1 MRLQSFI
8 TVTFFA
14 GIFCVIGCSK
24 NDAITI
30 IPTPVAAPAVGA
42 IKTITIS
49 TVDPNAAIKLAFGIA
64 IDPTNLEN
72 YANQGKPAYILK
84 NNLGNNIITDKTATL
99 GRVLFYDKNL
109 SINNTISCASCH
121 KQNFAFGDTA
131 VVSAGVE
138 GGLTIRHAMRLVN
151 TRFANEAKFFW
162 NERAANLNIQTTM
175 PIVDHLEMGF
185 SGQNGRGNFAT
196 LTNKLA
202 TINYY
207 KELFKFT
214 FGDTIVTENR
224 IQTSLASFIN
234 SIQSF
239 DSKYDIGRAQV
250 NNDNQAFPNFTV
262 QENLGKTLFNTRP
275 VLNAAGLRTT
285 GGLGCNA
292 CHNAPEFDIDPNTLN
307 NGIIGVANSANG
319 IDLTNTRAATLRDI
333 TNATGAINTP
343 MMHTGVLRSLR
354 AVINHYNTINLS
366 PRNTNLDPRL
376 RTGGSGQNLNVT
388 EAEIAAVVAFMQTL
402 GGNNVY
408 VNKKWSSP
416 FLTK

>member
-1 MRLQSFI
+1 MRIQSFI
-8 TVTFFA
+8 TVTLFA
-14 GIFCVIGCSK
+14 GIFCIIGCSK
-24 NDAITI
+24 NDEIAIIPSTTPVGTTTITTTI
-30 IPTPVAAPAVGA
+30 I
-42 IKTITIS
+42 
-49 TVDPNAAIKLAFGIA
+49 DPYAAIKLAFGTN

-72 YANQGKPAYILK
+72 YANQVKPTYIVK
-84 NNLGNNIITDKTATL
+84 NNLGNNVVADKTATL

-109 SINNTISCASCH
+109 SINNTISCSSCH

-131 VVSAGVE
+131 EVSAGVE
-138 GGLTIRHAMRLVN
+138 GGLTIRHSMRLIN

-185 SGQNGRGNFAT
+185 SGENGRGNINT
-196 LTNKLA
+196 LIGKLS

-214 FGDTIVTENR
+214 FGDSVVTENR
-224 IQTSLASFIN
+224 IQNALASFVS

-250 NNDNQAFPNFTV
+250 NNDNQPFPNFTAT
-262 QENLGKTLFNTRP
+262 ENQGKTLFLTAP
-275 VLNAAGLRTT
+275 VFNGAGLRTT

-307 NGIIGVANSANG
+307 NGIIGIANSANG
-319 IDLTNTRAATLRDI
+319 IDITNTRAGTLRDI
-333 TNATGAINTP
+333 TNSTGAINTP
-343 MMHTGVLRSLR
+343 MMHTGALRSLR
-354 AVINHYNTINLS
+354 AVINHYNTINLN

-376 RTGGSGQNLNVT
+376 RPGGNGQNLNAT
-388 EAEIAAVVAFMQTL
+388 DAEIAAIVAFMQTL

-408 VNKKWSSP
+408 VNKKWSNP
-416 FLTK
+416 FLN

>member
-1 MRLQSFI
+1 MKHVSNFLIFSALLSLVFNGYGCKKNTADTTSF
-8 TVTFFA
+8 T
-14 GIFCVIGCSK
+14 
-24 NDAITI
+24 
-30 IPTPVAAPAVGA
+30 A
-42 IKTITIS
+42 IKE
-49 TVDPNAAIKLAFGIA
+49 KFGTR
-64 IDPTNLEN
+64 IDPANLAN
-72 YANQGKPAYILK
+72 YANQSKPTYITK
-84 NNLGNNIITDKTATL
+84 DNTGSNTITNAKATL
-99 GRVLFYDKNL
+99 GRVLFYDKQL
-109 SINNTISCASCH
+109 SINNTVACGSCH
-121 KQNFAFGDTA
+121 IQKFAFGDTA
-131 VVSAGVE
+131 IVSVGVE
-138 GGLTIRHAMRLVN
+138 GGLSIRHSMRLIN

-185 SGQNGRGNFAT
+185 SGENGRGSINT
-196 LTNKLA
+196 LIGKLS

-214 FGDTIVTENR
+214 FGDSVITENR
-224 IQTSLASFIN
+224 MQNALASFIN

-250 NNDNQAFPNFTV
+250 NNDNQPFPNFSI
-262 QENLGKTLFNTRP
+262 QENQGKTLFTTAP
-275 VLNAAGLRTT
+275 VFNAAGIRTT

-307 NGIIGVANSANG
+307 NGIIGIANSANG
-319 IDLTNTRAATLRDI
+319 IDITNTRAGTLRDI
-333 TNATGAINTP
+333 TNASGEINTP

-354 AVINHYNTINLS
+354 AVINHYNTINLN

-376 RTGGSGQNLNVT
+376 RPGGNGQNLNAT

-408 VNKKWSSP
+408 VNKKWSNP
-416 FLTK
+416 FLN

>member
-1 MRLQSFI
+1 MRLQATLSVFLFI
-8 TVTFFA
+8 
-14 GIFCVIGCSK
+14 GIFTIIGCSK
-24 NDAITI
+24 NDDISV
-30 IPTPVAAPAVGA
+30 IPSPTSNTGTTNNATDPYSA
-42 IKTITIS
+42 IKT
-49 TVDPNAAIKLAFGIA
+49 AFGIA

-72 YANQGKPAYILK
+72 YANQIKPVYIVK
-84 NNLGNNIITDKTATL
+84 TNVAANSITDKTATL

-131 VVSAGVE
+131 VVSEGVE
-138 GGLTIRHAMRLVN
+138 GGLTIRHSMRLIN

-162 NERAANLNIQTTM
+162 NERAANLMAQTSIPIQ
-175 PIVDHLEMGF
+175 DHLEMGF
-185 SGQNGRGNFAT
+185 SGTGGRGNLNT
-196 LTNKLA
+196 LTSKLS

-214 FGDTIVTENR
+214 FGDTVVTENR

-250 NNDNQAFPNFTV
+250 NNDNQPFPNFTA
-262 QENLGKTLFNTRP
+262 QENQGKNLFITAP
-275 VLNAAGLRTT
+275 VFNAAGIRTT

-307 NGIIGVANSANG
+307 NGIIGIANSSTG
-319 IDLTNTRAATLRDI
+319 IDITNTRASSLRDI
-333 TNATGAINTP
+333 TNAAGVVNTP
-343 MMHTGVLRSLR
+343 MMHTGVLRSLK
-354 AVINHYNTINLS
+354 AVINHYNTINLN

-376 RTGGSGQNLNVT
+376 RPGGNGQNLNAT
-388 EAEIAAVVAFMQTL
+388 EAEIAAVAAFMQTL
-402 GGNNVY
+402 GGTNVY
-408 VNKKWSSP
+408 VNKKWSNP
-416 FLTK
+416 FLN

>member
-1 MRLQSFI
+1 MRLQSFV
-8 TVTFFA
+8 TVTLFA
-14 GIFCVIGCSK
+14 CIFCIVGCSK
-24 NDAITI
+24 NDEITIVPSTTMAGTTTAIT
-30 IPTPVAAPAVGA
+30 
-42 IKTITIS
+42 
-49 TVDPNAAIKLAFGIA
+49 TVDPYAAIKLAFGA
-64 IDPTNLEN
+64 NIDPTVLEN
-72 YANQGKPAYILK
+72 YANQGKPAYIVK
-84 NNLGNNIITDKTATL
+84 NNLGNNVITDKTATL

-131 VVSAGVE
+131 LVSTGVE
-138 GGLTIRHAMRLVN
+138 GGFTIRHSMRLIN

-162 NERAANLNIQTTM
+162 NERAASLNNQTTM

-185 SGQNGRGNFAT
+185 SGENGRGSINT
-196 LTNKLA
+196 LIGKLS

-214 FGDTIVTENR
+214 FGDSVITENR
-224 IQTSLASFIN
+224 MQNALASFIN

-250 NNDNQAFPNFTV
+250 NNDNQPFPNFTAT
-262 QENLGKTLFNTRP
+262 ENQGKALFITAP
-275 VLNAAGLRTT
+275 VFNGAGLRTT

-319 IDLTNTRAATLRDI
+319 IDITNTRAGTLRDI
-333 TNATGAINTP
+333 TNAAGAINTP
-343 MMHTGVLRSLR
+343 MMHTGALRNLR
-354 AVINHYNTINLS
+354 AVINHYNTINLN

-376 RTGGSGQNLNVT
+376 RPAGNGQNLNVT
-388 EAEIAAVVAFMQTL
+388 EAEIAAIVAFMQTL

-408 VNKKWSSP
+408 VNKKWSNP
-416 FLTK
+416 FLN

>member
-1 MRLQSFI
+1 MRIQSFI
-8 TVTFFA
+8 TITLFA
-14 GIFCVIGCSK
+14 GIFCIIGCSK
-24 NDAITI
+24 NDEITI
-30 IPTPVAAPAVGA
+30 IPSTTPVGA
-42 IKTITIS
+42 TNNTTTTTNI
-49 TVDPNAAIKLAFGIA
+49 DPYAAIKLSFGTN

-72 YANQGKPAYILK
+72 YANQVKPAYIVK
-84 NNLGNNIITDKTATL
+84 NNLGNNAITDKTATL

-121 KQNFAFGDTA
+121 NQSFAFGDTA

-138 GGLTIRHAMRLVN
+138 GGLTIRHSMRLIN

-185 SGQNGRGNFAT
+185 SGENGRGNINS
-196 LTNKLA
+196 LISKLS

-214 FGDTIVTENR
+214 FGDSVFTENR
-224 IQTSLASFIN
+224 IQNALASFVS

-250 NNDNQAFPNFTV
+250 NNDNQAFPNFTA
-262 QENLGKTLFNTRP
+262 QENQGKTLFITAP
-275 VLNAAGLRTT
+275 VFNGAGLRTT

-307 NGIIGVANSANG
+307 NGIIGIANSANG
-319 IDLTNTRAATLRDI
+319 IDITNTRAGTLRDI

-343 MMHTGVLRSLR
+343 MMHTGALRNLR
-354 AVINHYNTINLS
+354 AVINHYNTINLN

-376 RTGGSGQNLNVT
+376 RPAGNAQNLNIT
-388 EAEIAAVVAFMQTL
+388 EVEIAAIVAFMQTL

-408 VNKKWSSP
+408 VNKKWSNP
-416 FLTK
+416 FL

>member
-1 MRLQSFI
+1 MRIQSFI
-8 TVTFFA
+8 TVTLFA
-14 GIFCVIGCSK
+14 GIFCIIGCSK
-24 NDAITI
+24 NDEITI
-30 IPTPVAAPAVGA
+30 TPSTTPVGTTNNTTTTN
-42 IKTITIS
+42 I
-49 TVDPNAAIKLAFGIA
+49 DPYAAIKLSFGTN

-72 YANQGKPAYILK
+72 YANQVKPAYIVK
-84 NNLGNNIITDKTATL
+84 NNLGNNAITDKTATL

-121 KQNFAFGDTA
+121 NQNFAFGDTA

-138 GGLTIRHAMRLVN
+138 GGLTIRHSMRLIN

-185 SGQNGRGNFAT
+185 SGENGRGNINT
-196 LTNKLA
+196 LIGKLS

-214 FGDTIVTENR
+214 FGDSVVTENR
-224 IQTSLASFIN
+224 IQNALVSFVS

-250 NNDNQAFPNFTV
+250 NNDNQPFPNFTA
-262 QENLGKTLFNTRP
+262 QENQGKTLFTTAP
-275 VLNAAGLRTT
+275 VFNGAGLRTT

-307 NGIIGVANSANG
+307 NGIIGIANSANG
-319 IDLTNTRAATLRDI
+319 IDITNTRAGTLRDI

-343 MMHTGVLRSLR
+343 MMHTGALRNLR
-354 AVINHYNTINLS
+354 AVINHYNTINLN

-376 RTGGSGQNLNVT
+376 RPAGNAQNLNVT
-388 EAEIAAVVAFMQTL
+388 EAEIAAIVAFMQTL
-402 GGNNVY
+402 GGTNVY
-408 VNKKWSSP
+408 VNKKWSNP
-416 FLTK
+416 FLN

>member
-1 MRLQSFI
+1 MRLQKLVYPSFI
-8 TVTFFA
+8 ATV
-14 GIFCVIGCSK
+14 ISIIGCSK
-24 NDAITI
+24 NDAITVL
-30 IPTPVAAPAVGA
+30 PGSTTTTTGA
-42 IKTITIS
+42 TTN
-49 TVDPNAAIKLAFGIA
+49 TVIDPYAAIKLTFGTA
-64 IDPTNLEN
+64 IDPNNLEN

-84 NNLGNNIITDKTATL
+84 NNLGTNTITDKTATL

-109 SINNTISCASCH
+109 SINNTISCANCH
-121 KQNFAFGDTA
+121 QQKFAFGDTA

-138 GGLTIRHAMRLVN
+138 GGLTIRHSMRLIN

-162 NERAANLNIQTTM
+162 NERAANLTTQTTM
-175 PIVDHLEMGF
+175 PIQDHLEMGF
-185 SGQNGRGNFAT
+185 SGTNGRGDFST
-196 LTNKLA
+196 LTSKLS

-207 KELFKFT
+207 KELFKST
-214 FGDTIVTENR
+214 YGDTLVSENR
-224 IQTSLASFIN
+224 IQIALASFIS

-262 QENLGKTLFNTRP
+262 QENQGKNLFITAP
-275 VLNAAGLRTT
+275 VFNAAGLRTT
-285 GGLGCNA
+285 GGLGCNV

-307 NGIIGVANSANG
+307 NGIIGVANAATG
-319 IDLTNTRAATLRDI
+319 IDITNTRAATLRDL
-333 TNATGAINTP
+333 TNATGAMNTP

-354 AVINHYNTINLS
+354 AVINHYNTINLN

-376 RTGGSGQNLNVT
+376 RPGGVGQNLNVT

-408 VNKKWSSP
+408 VDKKWSNP
-416 FLTK
+416 FLN

>member
-8 TVTFFA
+8 TVTLFA
-14 GIFCVIGCSK
+14 CIFCIVGCSK
-24 NDAITI
+24 NDEITIVPSNTPAGTTTAIT
-30 IPTPVAAPAVGA
+30 
-42 IKTITIS
+42 
-49 TVDPNAAIKLAFGIA
+49 TVDPYAAIKLAFGA
-64 IDPTNLEN
+64 NIDPTVLEN
-72 YANQGKPAYILK
+72 YANQGKPAYIVK
-84 NNLGNNIITDKTATL
+84 NNLGNNVITDKTATL

-131 VVSAGVE
+131 LVSAGVE
-138 GGLTIRHAMRLVN
+138 GGLTIRHSMRLIN

-162 NERAANLNIQTTM
+162 NERAASLNNQTTM

-185 SGQNGRGNFAT
+185 SGENGRGSINT
-196 LTNKLA
+196 LIGKLS

-214 FGDTIVTENR
+214 FGDSIITENR
-224 IQTSLASFIN
+224 MQNALASFIN

-250 NNDNQAFPNFTV
+250 NNDNQPFPNFTAT
-262 QENLGKTLFNTRP
+262 ENQGKALFITAP
-275 VLNAAGLRTT
+275 VFNGAGLRTT

-319 IDLTNTRAATLRDI
+319 IDITNTRAGTLRDI
-333 TNATGAINTP
+333 TNAAGAINTP
-343 MMHTGVLRSLR
+343 MMHTGALRNLR
-354 AVINHYNTINLS
+354 AVINHYNTINLN

-376 RTGGSGQNLNVT
+376 RPAGNGQNLNVT
-388 EAEIAAVVAFMQTL
+388 EAEIAAIVAFMQTL

-408 VNKKWSSP
+408 VNKKWSNP
-416 FLTK
+416 FLN

>member
-1 MRLQSFI
+1 
-8 TVTFFA
+8 V
-14 GIFCVIGCSK
+14 VIGCSK

-30 IPTPVAAPAVGA
+30 IPTPAVVG
-42 IKTITIS
+42 TTNNVTT
-49 TVDPNAAIKLAFGIA
+49 TVDPYAAIKLAFGTA
-64 IDPTNLEN
+64 IDLTNLEN
-72 YANQGKPAYILK
+72 YANQTKPAYILK
-84 NNLGNNIITDKTATL
+84 NNLGNNVIDDKTATL

-138 GGLTIRHAMRLVN
+138 GGLTIRHAMRLIN
-151 TRFANEAKFFW
+151 TRFANEAKFYW
-162 NERAANLNIQTTM
+162 NERAANLNIQTSM

-185 SGQNGRGNFAT
+185 SGENGRGNINT
-196 LTNKLA
+196 LLSKLT

-250 NNDNQAFPNFTV
+250 NNDNQPFPNFTAT
-262 QENLGKTLFNTRP
+262 ENQGKTLFTTPP
-275 VLNAAGLRTT
+275 VFNAAGLRTT

-307 NGIIGVANSANG
+307 NGIIGIANSANG
-319 IDLTNTRAATLRDI
+319 IDITNTRAATLRDL

-343 MMHTGVLRSLR
+343 MMEYLRPSHLK
-354 AVINHYNTINLS
+354 
-366 PRNTNLDPRL
+366 
-376 RTGGSGQNLNVT
+376 
-388 EAEIAAVVAFMQTL
+388 F
-402 GGNNVY
+402 
-408 VNKKWSSP
+408 
-416 FLTK
+416 

>member
-1 MRLQSFI
+1 MRIPSFL
-8 TVTFFA
+8 TATLLA
-14 GIFCVIGCSK
+14 GIFSTLGCSK

-30 IPTPVAAPAVGA
+30 IP
-42 IKTITIS
+42 ITNIGTTNTQTAT
-49 TVDPNAAIKLAFGIA
+49 TVDPYAAIKLALGSS
-64 IDPTNLEN
+64 IDPANLDN
-72 YANQGKPAYILK
+72 YANQDKPAYILK
-84 NNLGNNIITDKTATL
+84 NNLGPNVITDKTATL

-131 VVSAGVE
+131 IVSAGVE
-138 GGLTIRHAMRLVN
+138 GGLTIRHSMRLIN

-162 NERAANLNIQTTM
+162 NERAANLNVQTTM

-185 SGQNGRGNFAT
+185 SGENGRGTITT
-196 LTNKLA
+196 LTNKLN

-239 DSKYDIGRAQV
+239 DSKYDLGRAQV
-250 NNDNQAFPNFTV
+250 NNDNQPFPNFTV
-262 QENLGKTLFNTRP
+262 TENQGKALFITAP
-275 VLNAAGLRTT
+275 VFNAAGLRTT

-307 NGIIGVANSANG
+307 NGIIGIANSANG
-319 IDLTNTRAATLRDI
+319 IDLTNTRAASLRDI
-333 TNATGAINTP
+333 TNAAGAINTP

-354 AVINHYNTINLS
+354 AVINHYNTINVN

-376 RTGGSGQNLNVT
+376 RPGGNGQNLNVT

-408 VNKKWSSP
+408 VNKKWSNP
-416 FLTK
+416 FLN

>member
-1 MRLQSFI
+1 MRIQSFI
-8 TVTFFA
+8 HVALFA
-14 GIFCVIGCSK
+14 GIFCITGCSK
-24 NDAITI
+24 NDTMMLISATKASPNSNTTAI
-30 IPTPVAAPAVGA
+30 A
-42 IKTITIS
+42 I
-49 TVDPNAAIKLAFGIA
+49 DPYASIKLAFGTN
-64 IDPTNLEN
+64 IDPVNLEN
-72 YANQGKPAYILK
+72 YANQAKPVYILK
-84 NNLGNNIITDKTATL
+84 NNLGNNVINDKTATL

-131 VVSAGVE
+131 VVSVGVE
-138 GGLTIRHAMRLVN
+138 GGLTIRHSMRLIN

-185 SGQNGRGNFAT
+185 SGQNGRGNINT
-196 LTNKLA
+196 LIGKLS

-214 FGDTIVTENR
+214 FGDSVVTENR
-224 IQTSLASFIN
+224 IQNALASFVS

-250 NNDNQAFPNFTV
+250 NNDNQPFPNFTAT
-262 QENLGKTLFNTRP
+262 ENQGKTLFTTPP
-275 VLNAAGLRTT
+275 VFNAAGLRTT

-307 NGIIGVANSANG
+307 NGIIGIANSTNG
-319 IDLTNTRAATLRDI
+319 IDISNTRAATLRDI

-343 MMHTGVLRSLR
+343 MMHTGALRSLR
-354 AVINHYNTINLS
+354 AVINHYNTINLN

-376 RTGGSGQNLNVT
+376 RPGGNGQNLNAT
-388 EAEIAAVVAFMQTL
+388 DAEIAAIVAFMQTL

-408 VNKKWSSP
+408 VNKKWSNP
-416 FLTK
+416 FLN

>member
-1 MRLQSFI
+1 MRLQSLISSSFFI
-8 TVTFFA
+8 
-14 GIFCVIGCSK
+14 GIFCFIGCTK
-24 NDAITI
+24 NDL
-30 IPTPVAAPAVGA
+30 IPVLSTTTSGGTMTTP
-42 IKTITIS
+42 I
-49 TVDPNAAIKLAFGIA
+49 DPYAAIKLVFGNN
-64 IDPTNLEN
+64 IDLTNLDN
-72 YANQGKPAYILK
+72 YANQGKPSYILK
-84 NNLGNNIITDKTATL
+84 NNLGNNTITDKTATL

-109 SINNTISCASCH
+109 SINNTISCSSCH

-138 GGLTIRHAMRLVN
+138 GGLTIRHSMRLIN
-151 TRFANEAKFFW
+151 TRFANESKFFW
-162 NERAANLNIQTTM
+162 NERAANLNTQTTM

-185 SGQNGRGNFAT
+185 SGEKGRGNINT
-196 LTNKLA
+196 LINKLS

-207 KELFKFT
+207 KDLFKFT
-214 FGDTIVTENR
+214 FGDSVVTENR

-250 NNDNQAFPNFTV
+250 NNDNQTFPNFSAT
-262 QENLGKTLFNTRP
+262 ENLGKTLFITTPVFNT
-275 VLNAAGLRTT
+275 AGLRIT

-307 NGIIGVANSANG
+307 NGIIGIANSANG
-319 IDLTNTRAATLRDI
+319 IDITNTRAASLRDI
-333 TNATGAINTP
+333 TNAAGAINTP

-354 AVINHYNTINLS
+354 SVINHYSSINLN

-376 RTGGSGQNLNVT
+376 RPGGNGQNLNAT
-388 EAEIAAVVAFMQTL
+388 DAEIAAVVDFIKTL

-408 VNKKWSSP
+408 VNKKWGNP
-416 FLTK
+416 FLN

>member
-1 MRLQSFI
+1 MRIQSFI
-8 TVTFFA
+8 TVTLFA
-14 GIFCVIGCSK
+14 GIFCIIGCSK
-24 NDAITI
+24 NDEIAIIPSTTPVGTTTITTTI
-30 IPTPVAAPAVGA
+30 I
-42 IKTITIS
+42 
-49 TVDPNAAIKLAFGIA
+49 DPYAAIKLAFGTN

-72 YANQGKPAYILK
+72 YANQVKPTYIVK
-84 NNLGNNIITDKTATL
+84 NNLGNNVVADKTATL

-109 SINNTISCASCH
+109 SINNTISCSSCH

-131 VVSAGVE
+131 EVSAGVE
-138 GGLTIRHAMRLVN
+138 GGLTIRHSMRLIN

-185 SGQNGRGNFAT
+185 SGENGRGNINT
-196 LTNKLA
+196 LIGKLS

-214 FGDTIVTENR
+214 FGDSVVTENR
-224 IQTSLASFIN
+224 IQNALASFVS

-250 NNDNQAFPNFTV
+250 NNDNQPFPNFTAT
-262 QENLGKTLFNTRP
+262 ENQGKTLFTTPPVFNT
-275 VLNAAGLRTT
+275 AGLRTT

-307 NGIIGVANSANG
+307 NGIIGIANSANG
-319 IDLTNTRAATLRDI
+319 IDITNTRAGTLRDI
-333 TNATGAINTP
+333 TNSTGAINTP
-343 MMHTGVLRSLR
+343 MMHTGALRSLR
-354 AVINHYNTINLS
+354 AVINHYNTINLN

-376 RTGGSGQNLNVT
+376 RPGGNGQNLNAT
-388 EAEIAAVVAFMQTL
+388 DTEIAAIVAFMQTL

-408 VNKKWSSP
+408 VNKKWSNP
-416 FLTK
+416 FLN

>member
-1 MRLQSFI
+1 MRLQKFVYPSFI
-8 TVTFFA
+8 ATF
-14 GIFCVIGCSK
+14 ISIIGCSK

-30 IPTPVAAPAVGA
+30 VPAATTTTSATTNKS
-42 IKTITIS
+42 I
-49 TVDPNAAIKLAFGIA
+49 DPYAAIKLTFGTA
-64 IDPTNLEN
+64 IDPNNLAN

-84 NNLGNNIITDKTATL
+84 NNLGVNTITDKTATL

-109 SINNTISCASCH
+109 SINNTISCANCH
-121 KQNFAFGDTA
+121 QQKFAFGDTA

-138 GGLTIRHAMRLVN
+138 GGLTIRHSMRLIN

-162 NERAANLNIQTTM
+162 NERAANLTTQTTM
-175 PIVDHLEMGF
+175 PIQDHLEMGF
-185 SGQNGRGNFAT
+185 SGTNGRGDFST
-196 LTNKLA
+196 LTSKLS

-207 KELFKFT
+207 KELFKST
-214 FGDTIVTENR
+214 YGDTLVSENR
-224 IQTSLASFIN
+224 IQIALASFIS

-262 QENLGKTLFNTRP
+262 QENQGKNLFITAT
-275 VLNAAGLRTT
+275 VFNAAGLRTT
-285 GGLGCNA
+285 GGLGCNV

-307 NGIIGVANSANG
+307 NGIIGVANAATG
-319 IDLTNTRAATLRDI
+319 IDITNTRAATLRDL

-354 AVINHYNTINLS
+354 AVINHYNTINLN

-376 RTGGSGQNLNVT
+376 RPGGVGQNLNVT

-408 VNKKWSSP
+408 VDKKWSNP
-416 FLTK
+416 FLN

>member
-1 MRLQSFI
+1 MRIQSFI
-8 TVTFFA
+8 TLTLFA
-14 GIFCVIGCSK
+14 GIFCIIGCSK
-24 NDAITI
+24 NDEIAF
-30 IPTPVAAPAVGA
+30 IPSMTPVGTTTTT
-42 IKTITIS
+42 TI
-49 TVDPNAAIKLAFGIA
+49 DPYAAIKLAFGTN
-64 IDPTNLEN
+64 IDPTILEN
-72 YANQGKPAYILK
+72 YANQVKPAYIVK
-84 NNLGNNIITDKTATL
+84 NNLGNNAITDKTATL

-138 GGLTIRHAMRLVN
+138 GGLTIRHSMRLIN

-162 NERAANLNIQTTM
+162 NERAASLNIQTTM

-185 SGQNGRGNFAT
+185 SGENGRGNINT
-196 LTNKLA
+196 LIGKLS

-214 FGDTIVTENR
+214 FGDSIVTENR
-224 IQTSLASFIN
+224 IQNALASFVS

-250 NNDNQAFPNFTV
+250 NNDNQAFPNFTA
-262 QENLGKTLFNTRP
+262 QENQGKTLFITAP
-275 VLNAAGLRTT
+275 VFNAAGLRTT

-307 NGIIGVANSANG
+307 NGIIGIANSANG
-319 IDLTNTRAATLRDI
+319 IDITNTRAGTLRDI

-343 MMHTGVLRSLR
+343 MMHTGALRNLR
-354 AVINHYNTINLS
+354 AVINHYNTINLN

-376 RTGGSGQNLNVT
+376 RPAGNAQNLNVT

-408 VNKKWSSP
+408 VNKKWSNP
-416 FLTK
+416 FLN

>member
-1 MRLQSFI
+1 MRLQSYI
-8 TVTFFA
+8 IVAFFA
-14 GIFCVIGCSK
+14 GVFGIIGCSK
-24 NDAITI
+24 NDLMTDIPPMSSIGTPNTI
-30 IPTPVAAPAVGA
+30 ITN
-42 IKTITIS
+42 TI
-49 TVDPNAAIKLAFGIA
+49 DPFAAIKLTFGSA

-72 YANQGKPAYILK
+72 YANQVKPAYIVK
-84 NNLGNNIITDKTATL
+84 SNLGNNTITDKTATL

-109 SINNTISCASCH
+109 SINNTISCSSCH

-138 GGLTIRHAMRLVN
+138 GGLTIRHSMRLIN

-162 NERAANLNIQTTM
+162 NERAANLNTQTTM

-185 SGQNGRGNFAT
+185 SGQNGRGNINT
-196 LTNKLA
+196 LIGKLS

-214 FGDTIVTENR
+214 FGDTVLTENR
-224 IQTSLASFIN
+224 IQTSLASFVN

-250 NNDNQAFPNFTV
+250 NNDNQAFPNFTAT
-262 QENLGKTLFNTRP
+262 ENQGKTLFLTPP
-275 VLNAAGLRTT
+275 VFNAAGLRIT

-292 CHNAPEFDIDPNTLN
+292 CHNAPEFDIDPNTQN
-307 NGIIGVANSANG
+307 NGIIGIANNANG
-319 IDLTNTRAATLRDI
+319 IDITNTRSASLRDI

-343 MMHTGVLRSLR
+343 MMHTGALRSIR
-354 AVINHYNTINLS
+354 AVINHYNTINLN
-366 PRNTNLDPRL
+366 PRNTNLDQRL
-376 RTGGSGQNLNVT
+376 RPGGNGQNLNAT

-408 VNKKWSSP
+408 VNKKWSTP
-416 FLTK
+416 FLK

>member
-1 MRLQSFI
+1 MRLQTLI
-8 TVTFFA
+8 TATLFV
-14 GIFCVIGCSK
+14 GIFGMIGCAK

-30 IPTPVAAPAVGA
+30 LPAVTA
-42 IKTITIS
+42 S
-49 TVDPNAAIKLAFGIA
+49 TTTQTTTTTDPYAAIKLAFGTA
-64 IDPTNLEN
+64 IDPNNLEN

-121 KQNFAFGDTA
+121 QQKFAFSDTA
-131 VVSAGVE
+131 IVSAGVE
-138 GGLTIRHAMRLVN
+138 GGLTIRHSMRLIN

-162 NERAANLNIQTTM
+162 NERAVDLTTQTTM

-185 SGQNGRGNFAT
+185 SGINGRGNFAT
-196 LTNKLA
+196 LTSKLS

-207 KELFKFT
+207 KELFKYT

-224 IQTSLASFIN
+224 IQTSLSAFVS

-250 NNDNQAFPNFTV
+250 NNDNQPFPNFTAT
-262 QENLGKTLFNTRP
+262 ENQGKTLFITAP
-275 VLNAAGLRTT
+275 VFNAAGIRTT

-307 NGIIGVANSANG
+307 NGIIGIANSANG
-319 IDLTNTRAATLRDI
+319 IDITNTRAGSLRDL
-333 TNATGAINTP
+333 TNAAGAVNTP

-354 AVINHYNTINLS
+354 AVINHYNTINLN

-376 RTGGSGQNLNVT
+376 RPGGNGQNLNVT

-402 GGNNVY
+402 GGTNVY
-408 VNKKWSSP
+408 VNKKWSNP
-416 FLTK
+416 FLNN

>member
-8 TVTFFA
+8 TITLFA
-14 GIFCVIGCSK
+14 GIFCIIGCSK
-24 NDAITI
+24 NDEITV
-30 IPTPVAAPAVGA
+30 IPNTTPVGTTTTT
-42 IKTITIS
+42 TI
-49 TVDPNAAIKLAFGIA
+49 DPYAAIKLAFGTN

-72 YANQGKPAYILK
+72 YANQAKPVYILK
-84 NNLGNNIITDKTATL
+84 NNLGNNAITDKTATL

-138 GGLTIRHAMRLVN
+138 GGLTIRHSMRLIN

-162 NERAANLNIQTTM
+162 NERAANLNMQTTM

-185 SGQNGRGNFAT
+185 SGENGRGNINT
-196 LTNKLA
+196 LIGKLS

-214 FGDTIVTENR
+214 FGDSVVTENR
-224 IQTSLASFIN
+224 IQNALTSFVS

-250 NNDNQAFPNFTV
+250 NNDNQPFPNFTAT
-262 QENLGKTLFNTRP
+262 ENQGKTLFTTAP
-275 VLNAAGLRTT
+275 VFNGAGLRTT

-319 IDLTNTRAATLRDI
+319 IDITNTRAGTLRDI

-343 MMHTGVLRSLR
+343 MMHTGALRNLR
-354 AVINHYNTINLS
+354 AVINHYNTINLN

-376 RTGGSGQNLNVT
+376 RPAGNGQNLNVT
-388 EAEIAAVVAFMQTL
+388 EAEIAAIVAFMQTL

-408 VNKKWSSP
+408 VNKKWSNP
-416 FLTK
+416 FLN

>member
-1 MRLQSFI
+1 MRIQSFI
-8 TVTFFA
+8 TVTLFA
-14 GIFCVIGCSK
+14 GIFCIIGCSK
-24 NDAITI
+24 NDEITI
-30 IPTPVAAPAVGA
+30 IPSTTTVG
-42 IKTITIS
+42 TT
-49 TVDPNAAIKLAFGIA
+49 TTTTTDPYAAIKLAFGTN
-64 IDPTNLEN
+64 IDPTILEN
-72 YANQGKPAYILK
+72 YANQGKPAYIVK
-84 NNLGNNIITDKTATL
+84 NNLGNNAITDKTATL

-131 VVSAGVE
+131 LVSAGVE
-138 GGLTIRHAMRLVN
+138 GGLTIRHSMRLIN

-162 NERAANLNIQTTM
+162 NERAASLNIQTTM

-185 SGQNGRGNFAT
+185 SGENGRGSINT
-196 LTNKLA
+196 LIGKLS

-214 FGDTIVTENR
+214 FGDSVITENR
-224 IQTSLASFIN
+224 MQNALASFIN

-250 NNDNQAFPNFTV
+250 NNDNQAFPNFTA
-262 QENLGKTLFNTRP
+262 QENQGKNLFITAP
-275 VLNAAGLRTT
+275 VFNGAGLRTT

-307 NGIIGVANSANG
+307 NGIIGIANNANG
-319 IDLTNTRAATLRDI
+319 FDITNTRAPSLRDL
-333 TNATGAINTP
+333 TNAAGAINTP
-343 MMHTGVLRSLR
+343 MMHTGALRNLR
-354 AVINHYNTINLS
+354 AVINHYNTINLN

-376 RTGGSGQNLNVT
+376 RPAGNAQNLNVT
-388 EAEIAAVVAFMQTL
+388 EAEIAAIVAFMQTL

-408 VNKKWSSP
+408 VNKKWSNP
-416 FLTK
+416 FLN

>member
-8 TVTFFA
+8 TVALFA
-14 GIFCVIGCSK
+14 GIFCITGCSK
-24 NDAITI
+24 NDAMMLISAMKAT
-30 IPTPVAAPAVGA
+30 PTSNTSA
-42 IKTITIS
+42 I
-49 TVDPNAAIKLAFGIA
+49 TVDPYAAIKLAFGTN
-64 IDPTNLEN
+64 IDPANLEN
-72 YANQGKPAYILK
+72 YANQDKPAYILK
-84 NNLGNNIITDKTATL
+84 NNLGNNPITDKNATL

-109 SINNTISCASCH
+109 SINNTISCSSCH

-138 GGLTIRHAMRLVN
+138 GGLTIRHSMRLIN

-185 SGQNGRGNFAT
+185 SGQNGRGNFVT
-196 LTNKLA
+196 LTSKLS

-214 FGDTIVTENR
+214 FGDTVVTENR
-224 IQTSLASFIN
+224 IQNALTSFVS

-250 NNDNQAFPNFTV
+250 NNDNQPFPNFTPA
-262 QENLGKTLFNTRP
+262 ENQGKTLFMTAP
-275 VLNAAGLRTT
+275 VFNAAGLRTT

-307 NGIIGVANSANG
+307 NGIIGIANSANG
-319 IDLTNTRAATLRDI
+319 FDITNTRAPSLRDL
-333 TNATGAINTP
+333 TNAAGAINTP

-354 AVINHYNTINLS
+354 AVINHYNTINLN

-376 RTGGSGQNLNVT
+376 RPGGNGQNLNVT
-388 EAEIAAVVAFMQTL
+388 EAEIAAIVAFMQTL
-402 GGNNVY
+402 GGTNVY
-408 VNKKWSSP
+408 VNKKWSNP
-416 FLTK
+416 FLN

>member
-1 MRLQSFI
+1 MRLQATLSVILFI
-8 TVTFFA
+8 
-14 GIFCVIGCSK
+14 GIFTIIGCSK
-24 NDAITI
+24 NDDISV
-30 IPTPVAAPAVGA
+30 IPTTTSNTGTTNNATDPYSA
-42 IKTITIS
+42 IKT
-49 TVDPNAAIKLAFGIA
+49 AFGIA

-72 YANQGKPAYILK
+72 YANQIKPVYIVK
-84 NNLGNNIITDKTATL
+84 TNVAANSITDKTATL

-131 VVSAGVE
+131 VVSEGVE
-138 GGLTIRHAMRLVN
+138 GGLTIRHSMRLIN

-162 NERAANLNIQTTM
+162 NERAANLMAQTSIPIQ
-175 PIVDHLEMGF
+175 DHLEMGF
-185 SGQNGRGNFAT
+185 SGTGGRGNLNT
-196 LTNKLA
+196 LTSKLS

-214 FGDTIVTENR
+214 FGDTVVTENR

-239 DSKYDIGRAQV
+239 DSKYDIGRGQV
-250 NNDNQAFPNFTV
+250 NNDNQPFPNFTA
-262 QENLGKTLFNTRP
+262 QENQGKNLFITAP
-275 VLNAAGLRTT
+275 VFNAAGLRTT

-307 NGIIGVANSANG
+307 NGIIGIANSSTG
-319 IDLTNTRAATLRDI
+319 IDITNTRASSLRDI
-333 TNATGAINTP
+333 TNAAGVVNTP

-354 AVINHYNTINLS
+354 AVINHYNTINLN

-376 RTGGSGQNLNVT
+376 RPGGNGQNLNAT
-388 EAEIAAVVAFMQTL
+388 EAEIAAVAAFMQTL
-402 GGNNVY
+402 GGTNVY
-408 VNKKWSSP
+408 VNKKWSNP
-416 FLTK
+416 FLN

>member
-1 MRLQSFI
+1 MRLESFI
-8 TVTFFA
+8 TVTLFA
-14 GIFCVIGCSK
+14 CIFCIIGCSK
-24 NDAITI
+24 NDEITIVPSNTPAGTTTAIT
-30 IPTPVAAPAVGA
+30 
-42 IKTITIS
+42 
-49 TVDPNAAIKLAFGIA
+49 TVDPYAAIKLAFGA
-64 IDPTNLEN
+64 NIDPTVLEN
-72 YANQGKPAYILK
+72 YANQGKPAYIVK
-84 NNLGNNIITDKTATL
+84 NNLGNNVITDKTATL

-131 VVSAGVE
+131 LVSAGVE
-138 GGLTIRHAMRLVN
+138 GGLTIRHSMRLIN

-162 NERAANLNIQTTM
+162 NERAASLNIQTTM

-185 SGQNGRGNFAT
+185 SGENGRGSINT
-196 LTNKLA
+196 LIGKLS

-214 FGDTIVTENR
+214 FGDSIITENR
-224 IQTSLASFIN
+224 MQNALASFIN

-250 NNDNQAFPNFTV
+250 NNDNQPFPNFTAT
-262 QENLGKTLFNTRP
+262 ENQGKALFITAP
-275 VLNAAGLRTT
+275 VFNGAGLRTT

-319 IDLTNTRAATLRDI
+319 IDITNTRAGTLRDI
-333 TNATGAINTP
+333 TNAAGAINTP
-343 MMHTGVLRSLR
+343 MMHTGALRNLR
-354 AVINHYNTINLS
+354 AVINHYNTINLN

-376 RTGGSGQNLNVT
+376 RPGGNGQNLNVT

-408 VNKKWSSP
+408 VNKKWSNP
-416 FLTK
+416 FLN

>member
-1 MRLQSFI
+1 MRLQATLSVFLFI
-8 TVTFFA
+8 
-14 GIFCVIGCSK
+14 GIFTIIGCSK
-24 NDAITI
+24 NDDISV
-30 IPTPVAAPAVGA
+30 IPSPTSNTGTTNNATDPYSA
-42 IKTITIS
+42 IKT
-49 TVDPNAAIKLAFGIA
+49 AFGIA

-72 YANQGKPAYILK
+72 YANQIKPVYIVK
-84 NNLGNNIITDKTATL
+84 TNVAANSITDKTATL

-131 VVSAGVE
+131 VVSEGVE
-138 GGLTIRHAMRLVN
+138 GGLTIRHSMRLIN

-162 NERAANLNIQTTM
+162 NERAANLMAQTSIPIQ
-175 PIVDHLEMGF
+175 DHLEMGF
-185 SGQNGRGNFAT
+185 SGTGGRGNLNT
-196 LTNKLA
+196 LTSKLS

-214 FGDTIVTENR
+214 FGDTVVTENR

-250 NNDNQAFPNFTV
+250 NNDNQPFPNFTA
-262 QENLGKTLFNTRP
+262 QENQGKNLFITAP
-275 VLNAAGLRTT
+275 VFNAAGIRTT

-307 NGIIGVANSANG
+307 NGIIGIANSSTG
-319 IDLTNTRAATLRDI
+319 IDITNTRASSLRDI
-333 TNATGAINTP
+333 TNAVGVVNTP

-354 AVINHYNTINLS
+354 AVINHYNTINLN

-376 RTGGSGQNLNVT
+376 RPGGNGQNLNAT
-388 EAEIAAVVAFMQTL
+388 EAEIAAVAAFMQTL
-402 GGNNVY
+402 GGTNVY
-408 VNKKWSSP
+408 VNKKWSNP
-416 FLTK
+416 FLN

>member
-8 TVTFFA
+8 TVALFA
-14 GIFCVIGCSK
+14 GIFCITGCSK
-24 NDAITI
+24 NDAMMLISAMKAT
-30 IPTPVAAPAVGA
+30 PTSNTSA
-42 IKTITIS
+42 I
-49 TVDPNAAIKLAFGIA
+49 TVDPYAAIKLAFGTN
-64 IDPTNLEN
+64 IDPANLEN
-72 YANQGKPAYILK
+72 YANQDKPAYILK
-84 NNLGNNIITDKTATL
+84 NNLGNNPITDKNATL

-109 SINNTISCASCH
+109 SINNTISCSSCH

-138 GGLTIRHAMRLVN
+138 GGLTIRHSMRLIN

-196 LTNKLA
+196 LTSKLS

-214 FGDTIVTENR
+214 FGDTVVTENR
-224 IQTSLASFIN
+224 IQNALTSFVS

-250 NNDNQAFPNFTV
+250 NNDNQPFPNFTPA
-262 QENLGKTLFNTRP
+262 ENQGKTLFMTAP
-275 VLNAAGLRTT
+275 VFNAAGLRTT
-285 GGLGCNA
+285 GGLGCNG

-307 NGIIGVANSANG
+307 NGIIGIANSTNG
-319 IDLTNTRAATLRDI
+319 FDITNTRAPSLRDL
-333 TNATGAINTP
+333 TNAAGAINTP
-343 MMHTGVLRSLR
+343 MMHTGALRNLR
-354 AVINHYNTINLS
+354 AVINHYNTINLN
-366 PRNTNLDPRL
+366 PRNNNLDPRL
-376 RTGGSGQNLNVT
+376 RPGGNGQNLNVT
-388 EAEIAAVVAFMQTL
+388 EAEIAAIVAFMQTL
-402 GGNNVY
+402 GGTNVY
-408 VNKKWSSP
+408 VNKKWSNP
-416 FLTK
+416 FLN

>member
-1 MRLQSFI
+1 MRIQSFV
-8 TVTFFA
+8 TVTLFT
-14 GIFCVIGCSK
+14 GIFCIIGCSK
-24 NDAITI
+24 NDEITV
-30 IPTPVAAPAVGA
+30 IPSTTPAGNTTA
-42 IKTITIS
+42 TT
-49 TVDPNAAIKLAFGIA
+49 TVDPYAAIKLAFGIN

-72 YANQGKPAYILK
+72 YANQGKPAYIVK
-84 NNLGNNIITDKTATL
+84 NNLGNNAITDKTATL

-121 KQNFAFGDTA
+121 QQNFAFGDTA

-138 GGLTIRHAMRLVN
+138 GGLTIRHSMRLIN

-162 NERAANLNIQTTM
+162 NERAANLNTQTTM

-185 SGQNGRGNFAT
+185 SGENGRGNVNT
-196 LTNKLA
+196 LIGKLS

-214 FGDTIVTENR
+214 FGDTVVTENR
-224 IQTSLASFIN
+224 IQNALTSFVS

-250 NNDNQAFPNFTV
+250 NNDNQPFPNFTV
-262 QENLGKTLFNTRP
+262 TENQGKTLFLTAP
-275 VLNAAGLRTT
+275 VFNAAGLRIT

-307 NGIIGVANSANG
+307 NGIIGIANSANG
-319 IDLTNTRAATLRDI
+319 IDITNTRAGTLRDI

-343 MMHTGVLRSLR
+343 MMHTGALRNLR
-354 AVINHYNTINLS
+354 AVINHYNTINLN

-376 RTGGSGQNLNVT
+376 RPAGNPQNLNAT
-388 EAEIAAVVAFMQTL
+388 EAEIAAIVAFMQTL
-402 GGNNVY
+402 GGTNVY
-408 VNKKWSSP
+408 VNKKWSTP
-416 FLTK
+416 FLN